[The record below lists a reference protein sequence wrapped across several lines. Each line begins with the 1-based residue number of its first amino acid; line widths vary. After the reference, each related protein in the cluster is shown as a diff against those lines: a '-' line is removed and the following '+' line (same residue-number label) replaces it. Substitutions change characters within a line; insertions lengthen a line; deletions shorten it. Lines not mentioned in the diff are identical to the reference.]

1 MAHDSYNAS
10 EENPLAAAYAS
21 EGPPGA
27 ADHVSVE
34 PRPSNVQVPPRP
46 QTLVVIVPAFNEEKT
61 IAKVVENVPATIDD
75 VCDIKI
81 VVVDDC
87 STDRT
92 AEFARAA
99 GALVVSHAKTHGVG
113 VAFMTGI
120 DAALRLQADIIVN
133 IDGDGQFNPQ
143 DIPKL
148 IRPILYENHGFV
160 TCTRFGNKKD
170 FPHMPR
176 LKMWGN
182 RMMCRLV
189 NLIIWRGKF
198 TDVSCG
204 FRAYSRDTALRLNLF
219 GRFTYTQESFI
230 DLASK
235 DVLMSEVPLKVRG
248 VREFG
253 KSKVASSVMWYT
265 LQTVPIISRAV
276 RDVRPL
282 VFFGTIGAMFLLLG
296 TFLYSFV
303 GVWWLIHQATSP
315 WTSLLTIASNC
326 LNIGFF
332 VSFIALMADQI
343 GRGRRVQ
350 EELRYFQRLTYYK
363 SFADDQLSGPLRGS
377 HRVYIR
383 DELISRSYIS
393 AQHDIDEP

>member
-1 MAHDSYNAS
+1 MAHDPFEAQ
-10 EENPLAAAYAS
+10 EDNPLAAAYAS
-21 EGPPGA
+21 DGPPMA
-27 ADHVSVE
+27 ADHVSVK
-34 PRPSNVQVPPRP
+34 PRPSSVQVPPRP
-46 QTLVVIVPAFNEEKT
+46 QKLVVIVPAFNEEKT

-75 VCDIKI
+75 VSEVTV

-92 AEFARAA
+92 AEFARKA
-99 GALVVSHAKTHGVG
+99 GALVVSHV
-113 VAFMTGI
+113 

-143 DIPKL
+143 DIPRL

-160 TCTRFGNKKD
+160 TCTRFANRKD
-170 FPHMPR
+170 YPVMPR
-176 LKMWGN
+176 LKLWGN

-248 VREFG
+248 TREHG
-253 KSKVASSVMWYT
+253 KSKIANSVFWYT
-265 LQTVPIISRAV
+265 LQTVPIIARAV

-282 VFFGTIGAMFLLLG
+282 IFFGTIGAMFLLLG

-303 GVWWLIHQATSP
+303 GIWWLIHEVTSP
-315 WTSLLTIASNC
+315 WTSLLTIGASC
-326 LNIGFF
+326 LNIGLV

-383 DELISRSYIS
+383 DELVSRSYLS